1 MRMAFLRGVA
11 MMEVGPIAPAIT
23 TQLIPDA
30 WGAWSKNRRKSQTCR
45 GQSDTFRP
53 NCGEVNFQPPLNA
66 RRNKDNGTTQLAPF
80 LHNRS
85 VILRG
90 SGYNSLIRMGVGP
103 AM

>member
-66 RRNKDNGTTQLAPF
+66 RRNKDNGTTQLAHKVVSSDGEF
-80 LHNRS
+80 LPLTS
-85 VILRG
+85 QWEK
-90 SGYNSLIRMGVGP
+90 P
-103 AM
+103 